1 MHMILICDNDQYFFL
16 TPKGDFKLDTTKLI
30 FQVP

>member
-16 TPKGDFKLDTTKLI
+16 TPKDFKLVTTKLI